1 VNLDSNTGSDL
12 AIEVLQQNQQL
23 QIIKI
28 MMSSRLETLENGTE
42 NVKSA

>member
-12 AIEVLQQNQQL
+12 VIEVLQQNQQL

-28 MMSSRLETLENGTE
+28 MMSSRLETRENGTE